1 MFYLPNWI
9 VFFKAIST
17 FLLYI
22 GYAKLSDLR
31 VVYQVDNQILANVL
45 EGVSNIIDG
54 DLESNSTEKSDIFN
68 R

>member
-9 VFFKAIST
+9 VFFKAIFT

-31 VVYQVDNQILANVL
+31 VVCQVDNQILANVL